1 MKKTIFTVALA
12 VIGVV
17 LVLNF
22 SAFKNSE
29 KKANANPYI
38 LVEIYEIPSYNDAGV
53 HIHYGN
59 AKTDVIRFKGFE
71 KEHHDDNGDIILGTI
86 NKLQGEGYEITHTA
100 GGLAQSG
107 MITKIFMKRKE

>member
-1 MKKTIFTVALA
+1 MKKTIFTVSLA
-12 VIGVV
+12 VVCLA

-29 KKANANPYI
+29 KTAAANPYI
-38 LVEIYEIPSYNDAGV
+38 LVEIYEVPDYVDAGV

-59 AKTDVIRFKGFE
+59 AKTEVIRFKGFQ
-71 KEHHDDNGDIILGTI
+71 KEHHDDNGDIILTAI

-100 GGLAQSG
+100 AGVSSAG
-107 MITKIFMKRKE
+107 MITKVFMKKKD

>member
-1 MKKTIFTVALA
+1 MKKIIFTASLA
-12 VIGVV
+12 IICIV

-29 KKANANPYI
+29 KKTTASPYI

-59 AKTDVIRFKGFE
+59 AKTDIIRFKGFE
-71 KEHHDDNGDIILGTI
+71 KEHHDDNGDIILNAI
-86 NKLQGEGYEITHTA
+86 NKLQAEGYEITNTA
-100 GGLAQSG
+100 AGLAQSG
-107 MITKIFMKRKE
+107 MITKVFMKKKD

>member
-1 MKKTIFTVALA
+1 MKKIIFTASLA
-12 VIGVV
+12 IVCLV

-29 KKANANPYI
+29 KKTNASPYI

-71 KEHHDDNGDIILGTI
+71 KEHHDDNGDIILSAI

-100 GGLAQSG
+100 AGLAQSG
-107 MITKIFMKRKE
+107 MITKVFMKKKD

>member
-1 MKKTIFTVALA
+1 MKKIIFTASLVL
-12 VIGVV
+12 VCLV

-38 LVEIYEIPSYNDAGV
+38 LVEIYEIPSYVDAGV

-59 AKTDVIRFKGFE
+59 AKTEVIRFKGFE
-71 KEHHDDNGDIILGTI
+71 KQHHDDNGDIILGAI

-100 GGLAQSG
+100 AGVAQSG
-107 MITKIFMKRKE
+107 MITKVFMKKKD